1 MNAAMERTDR
11 PEADRP
17 LVMKFGGTSVGSA
30 QRMKDVAVLA
40 RVNAQNGVL
49 VVVSAM
55 SGVTDS
61 LFRAARLAFEG
72 NLEAAYAL
80 CEDLRAKHYETHR
93 ELSPGDGSAEE
104 FAYIDTIIDALKE
117 RLHGVALLRELS
129 PRSMDAIASSG
140 ELLSGQLV
148 ARAIGCRYIDA
159 RTLMKTDSRFGEARP
174 DMEAIKAAVKE
185 QVAPLMKPWEIVVT
199 QGYIGSDQENAT
211 TTLGRGGSDFSASI
225 FGAALGAREI
235 QIWTDVEGI
244 LTCDPR
250 IVPNAKTVEVLGYF
264 EAAELAAFGAKVLH
278 PATVKPALD
287 AGIPVTVRNT
297 MKPEG
302 KYSTIKPGKSSGR
315 PVVALAMRKNVSII
329 SVKQEDMTDQ
339 YGFLAKLFKV
349 FGDAEVSV
357 DLISTSEIS
366 VSISLDSSS
375 PLAKLKKELQKLG
388 TVDIL
393 PGRVVI
399 AVVGDLLKRTP
410 AVLNK
415 VFTVLEQI
423 EVDLVSLGANSVNL
437 SFIVKQEDAEFAMKK
452 LHEVFFEK

>member
-1 MNAAMERTDR
+1 MTAALERPDTT
-11 PEADRP
+11 RP

-30 QRMKDVAVLA
+30 ARMKDVAVLA
-40 RVNAQNGVL
+40 RINAHNGVL

-61 LFRAARLAFEG
+61 LFRAARLAYEG
-72 NLEAAYAL
+72 NLEAAFSV

-93 ELSPGDGSAEE
+93 ELSSGAESADD
-104 FAYIDTIIDALKE
+104 FANIDAIIEALKE

-129 PRSMDAIASSG
+129 PRSMDAIAANG

-159 RTLMKTDSRFGEARP
+159 RTIMKTDSRFGEARP
-174 DMEAIKAAVKE
+174 DREAIKAAVSE
-185 QVAPLMKPWEIVVT
+185 HVTPLIKPWEIVVT
-199 QGYIGSDQENAT
+199 QGYIGSDQENST
-211 TTLGRGGSDFSASI
+211 TTLGRGGSDYSASI
-225 FGAALGAREI
+225 FGAALNASEI

-250 IVPNAKTVEVLGYF
+250 IVPSAKTVEVLGYF

-278 PATVKPALD
+278 PATIKPALD
-287 AGIPVTVRNT
+287 EGIPVTVRNT
-297 MKPEG
+297 MKPDG
-302 KYSTIKPGKSSGR
+302 KFSTIKPGKSSGR

-329 SVKQEDMTDQ
+329 SIKQEDMTDQ

-366 VSISLDSSS
+366 VSISLDSSC
-375 PLAKLKKELQKLG
+375 PIPKLKKELQKLG
-388 TVDIL
+388 NVEVL
-393 PGRVVI
+393 SGRVVI

-410 AVLNK
+410 AVLKK
-415 VFTVLEQI
+415 VFAVLEQI

-452 LHEVFFEK
+452 LHEIFFEM